1 VPDFQFKETKLDD
14 TTKYYESPKAL
25 GVLFRNIKVK
35 TVTPIQPDDE
45 PTPLAEHPIWKLLLE
60 KSRAH
65 LPAGSGRLQET
76 HVKNTFNA
84 YVRELKGIRGIYTLG
99 RTPLSE
105 AEVFMGTILEQSNNR
120 RREDM
125 AAMLREVSGQLVGHI
140 QSSLMGFKEDPLHVW
155 LARSLY
161 GWQWA
166 YSEAASRNPNGMVVK
181 DRKEAQC
188 SFGMISLLSAFQCLD
203 VINGRRLDQRQ
214 SKLS

>member
-1 VPDFQFKETKLDD
+1 MPDFQFKETKLDD

-35 TVTPIQPDDE
+35 PVTPIQPDDE

-65 LPAGSGRLQET
+65 LPASSGRLQET

-203 VINGRRLDQRQ
+203 VIDGRRLDQRQ
-214 SKLS
+214 SELS